1 MKKLDLNSLIRV
13 KLTDYGKDI
22 YYHRFD
28 EFNKFISNRF
38 SNRSGKLI
46 EPCYPETDDDGLT
59 EFHLWEFIELY
70 GPYMHMEAKNVIEPL
85 CIYIDDCDLED

>member
-28 EFNKFISNRF
+28 EVNKFISNC
-38 SNRSGKLI
+38 SGKLI
-46 EPCYPETDDDGLT
+46 EPCYPETDGGGLT

-85 CIYIDDCDLED
+85 CIYLY